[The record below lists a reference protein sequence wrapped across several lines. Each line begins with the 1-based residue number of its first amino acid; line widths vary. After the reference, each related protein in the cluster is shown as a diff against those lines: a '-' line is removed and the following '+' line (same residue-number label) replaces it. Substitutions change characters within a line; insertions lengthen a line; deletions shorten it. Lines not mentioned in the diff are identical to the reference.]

1 MSIASRRGRRAHW
14 VWRWGAPAVVAGL
27 VIGLWYMVSYRLL
40 TPDTRFLV
48 PPPDAVVRVGF
59 LDPVNRA
66 ELLTGLLLSARV
78 AMLGLTAAAVIGIGL
93 AILMSQARWVEDSV
107 FPYLV
112 LLQATPILALVP
124 LYGFW
129 FGYGFFTRVLVCF
142 LIALFPI
149 VANTLFGLRSVAQ
162 DHHDL
167 FTLHGAGRITRLW
180 KLQLPSALP
189 SIFTGLRIAAGLS
202 VVGAIVGDFFFR
214 QGEAGMGVLID
225 YYRARLQ
232 SEQLFAAVI
241 LASSFG
247 LAVFLLI
254 GTLARKVVGGWQETG
269 RDSTPT

>member
-1 MSIASRRGRRAHW
+1 MSTTSRRSQVARWG
-14 VWRWGAPAVVAGL
+14 WRWGAPAVVAGL
-27 VIGLWYMVSYRLL
+27 VIGVWYTVSYRLL
-40 TPDTRFLV
+40 TEDTRFLV

-66 ELLTGLLLSARV
+66 ELLNGLLLSARV
-78 AMLGLTAAAVIGIGL
+78 GTLGLVTAAVVGICL

-129 FGYGFFTRVLVCF
+129 FGYGFTTRVLVCF
-142 LIALFPI
+142 LISLFPI
-149 VANTLFGLRSVAQ
+149 VANTLFGLRSV
-162 DHHDL
+162 DREHHDL

-241 LASSFG
+241 LSAAFG
-247 LAVFLLI
+247 LAVFMLF
-254 GTLARKVVGGWQETG
+254 GTLARKVVGGWHESG